1 LATKK
6 DTSTRGTGKGQK
18 LLSGTREQLIKD
30 LQRVHKLFPNSNPDR
45 DFYRSHGKYA
55 DSAWKTYFPHF
66 KDFVRHAAVQPQAAD
81 GAPAPK
87 GDTIQMSPGDLLKVE
102 LEKVAV
108 KKEGTQRKYT
118 QALDYIKQLEV
129 EKSILVGLNEHTPQI
144 IDILPR
150 KSSGGSYSVAVIVFS
165 DWHIEEPVDKNDVSG
180 VNEFN
185 LEIAEK
191 RVKRAWQS
199 ALRLYEKESKE
210 TEIKEI
216 IVALLGDFI
225 TNRIHE
231 DLAES
236 NLLQPTD
243 AMYKAQGL
251 IISGLRFLLA
261 HLPKDVKLTVVCHSG
276 NHGRMTAEQRIKTEA
291 GTSIERFMYFNIRD
305 QFKDEPRM
313 TWQIASGYHTIVRL
327 FDKERPYVIRFH
339 HGHAIRSSGGVGGIY
354 PPVNKAIGNW
364 NKSVRDV
371 NLDVFGHHHQFV
383 DGQDFI
389 CNGSLIGYNSFAVA
403 IKAPYEPPKQA
414 FFLINRKH
422 RCKAMVTPIFVEG
435 DDDGE

>member
-1 LATKK
+1 MQHKQKTIG
-6 DTSTRGTGKGQK
+6 TRG
-18 LLSGTREQLIKD
+18 QLIKD
-30 LQRVHKLFPNSNPDR
+30 LQRVHKLFPDAIPDR
-45 DFYRSHGKYA
+45 DFYRAHGKYA
-55 DSAWKTYFPHF
+55 DAIWKEYFPRF
-66 KDFVRHAAVQPQAAD
+66 KDFVQAAD
-81 GAPAPK
+81 VLPGSNTASAPK
-87 GDTIQMSPGDLLKVE
+87 AVPVELTSEDRLKFD

-108 KKEGTQRKYT
+108 KKEGTQKKYT
-118 QALDYIKQLEV
+118 EALNRIKQLE
-129 EKSILVGLNEHTPQI
+129 EENSLLIGLDQHTPQI
-144 IDILPR
+144 IDIFPR
-150 KSSGGSYSVAVIVFS
+150 NSSGGSYSVAVVVFS
-165 DWHIEEPVDKNDVSG
+165 DWHIEEPVSPDDVSG

-191 RVKRAWQS
+191 RVIRAWQS
-199 ALRLYEKESKE
+199 ALRLYQKEAKE

-251 IISGLRFLLA
+251 IISGLRFLLEN
-261 HLPKDVKLTVVCHSG
+261 LPKDVKLIVVCHSG
-276 NHGRMTAEQRIKTEA
+276 NHGRMTPEQRIKTEA

-305 QFKDEPRM
+305 QFKHEPRM
-313 TWQIASGYHTIVRL
+313 VFQIASGYHTIVRL
-327 FDKERPYVIRFH
+327 FDKDKPYVIRFH

-435 DDDGE
+435 DNDGEK

>member
-1 LATKK
+1 MATRKE
-6 DTSTRGTGKGQK
+6 TSTRGTGKGQK
-18 LLSGTREQLIKD
+18 LLSGKRDQLIKD
-30 LQRVHKLFPNSNPDR
+30 LARVHKLFPTATPDR
-45 DFYRSHGKYA
+45 DFYRKHGKYA
-55 DSAWKTYFPHF
+55 DTAWKEHFPRF
-66 KDFVRHAAVQPQAAD
+66 KDFVRAAAVMPEVAEAVKVE
-81 GAPAPK
+81 PARL
-87 GDTIQMSPGDLLKVE
+87 SPEDLLKVD

-108 KKEGTQRKYT
+108 KKEGTQQKYNE
-118 QALDYIKQLEV
+118 ALNRIKQLEL
-129 EKSILVGLNEHTPQI
+129 ENELLIGLDQNTPQI

-150 KSSGGSYSVAVIVFS
+150 KSSGESYSVAVVVFS
-165 DWHIEEPVDKNDVSG
+165 DWHIEEPVSPDDVSG

-191 RVKRAWQS
+191 RVIRAWQS

-210 TEIKEI
+210 TEIKEV

-251 IISGLRFLLA
+251 IISGLKFLLEN
-261 HLPKDVKLTVVCHSG
+261 LPKDVKLTVVCHSG
-276 NHGRMTAEQRIKTEA
+276 NHGRMTPEQRIKTEA

-305 QFKDEPRM
+305 QFKEEPRVVF
-313 TWQIASGYHTIVRL
+313 QIASGYHTIVRL
-327 FDKERPYVIRFH
+327 FDKDKPYVIRFH

-354 PPVNKAIGNW
+354 PPVNKAISNW

-435 DDDGE
+435 DDGK

>member
-1 LATKK
+1 MATKK
-6 DTSTRGTGKGQK
+6 VTSVRGTGKGQK

-30 LQRVHKLFPNSNPDR
+30 LQRVHKLFPNANPDR
-45 DFYRSHGKYA
+45 DFYRAHGKFA
-55 DSAWKTYFPHF
+55 DAAWKTYFPNF
-66 KDFVRHAAVQPQAAD
+66 KDFVRNSSVQVEGGEPVKLE
-81 GAPAPK
+81 PARL
-87 GDTIQMSPGDLLKVE
+87 TSEHLLQVD

-108 KKEGTQRKYT
+108 KKEGTQQKYNE
-118 QALDYIKQLEV
+118 ALNRIRQLEG
-129 EKSILVGLNEHTPQI
+129 EKQILVGLNEHTPQI
-144 IDILPR
+144 IDIVPR
-150 KSSGGSYSVAVIVFS
+150 ESSGSSSSVAVVVFS

-199 ALRLYEKESKE
+199 ALRLYQKESKE
-210 TEIKEI
+210 TEIKEV

-251 IISGLRFLLA
+251 IISGLQFMLA
-261 HLPKDVKLTVVCHSG
+261 NLPKDVKLTVVCHHG
-276 NHGRMTAEQRIKTEA
+276 NHGRMTPEQRIKTEA
-291 GTSIERFMYFNIRD
+291 GTSIERFMYFNVRD
-305 QFKDEPRM
+305 HFKDESRM

-389 CNGSLIGYNSFAVA
+389 CNGSLIGYNSFALA
-403 IKAPYEPPKQA
+403 IKAPFEPPKQA
-414 FFLINRKH
+414 FFLINKKH